1 MNFTE
6 KISRI
11 FEKVDALMPSNPI
24 NLARKKFM
32 TLFVEGLI
40 RGRSVQFVEIANHMS
55 TKVKTES
62 NLRRIQDFI
71 ANYEMNYEQIALLLC
86 CRVGGPIS
94 AC

>member
-11 FEKVDALMPSNPI
+11 FEKVDALMSSKPI

-40 RGRSVQFVEIANHMS
+40 RGRSVQFVEVANHMS
-55 TKVKTES
+55 TKVKTGS
-62 NLRRIQDFI
+62 NLRRI
-71 ANYEMNYEQIALLLC
+71 
-86 CRVGGPIS
+86 
-94 AC
+94 